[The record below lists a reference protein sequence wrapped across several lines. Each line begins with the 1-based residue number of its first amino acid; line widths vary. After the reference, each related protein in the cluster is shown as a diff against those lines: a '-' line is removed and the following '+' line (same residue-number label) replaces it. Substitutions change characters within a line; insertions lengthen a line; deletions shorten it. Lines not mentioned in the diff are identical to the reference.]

1 MAVKT
6 HWMDRSATEVAVAVR
21 ARGVSPVEVVEAAL
35 ERIEARNSTLNA
47 FVHVCGDRALG
58 EAHALAKRL
67 ARDEDVGP
75 LAGVPF
81 GVKDLEDVA
90 GLPTTYGSAVFA
102 NHVATS
108 DSVQVARLR
117 AAGGIVGRPSPVF
130 GKGSGCETWTLNPE
144 TTMTDER
151 MALIELVEKAADVDL
166 VREMLAFAAER
177 IMDAEAELLT
187 GAAKGARTALRENH
201 RNGYRERDWDTRAGR
216 IELAIP
222 KLRKGSYFP
231 SFLEPRRTAEKAL
244 VAVIQEAYVHGV
256 STRAVDDLVKAM
268 GAGGMSKSQVS
279 RLCAEIDVRVNA
291 FLQRPL
297 EGAWPYLWLDATYI
311 KVREGGRIIS
321 RAVIVA
327 VAVNEDGKREVLGVA
342 AGPSEAETFW
352 TEFLRS
358 LADRG
363 LRGVKLVIADDHKG
377 LRAAAR
383 RVFDATHQR
392 CRVHWLRNA
401 LAHAPAKQRT
411 ALAAMLKTIF
421 AQETRAEATDQW
433 GVVADALR
441 EKQPKLGALMDA
453 SREDVLAYMDF
464 PREHW
469 PQIASTNPLERVNRE
484 IKRRA
489 DVVGIFPNDDAIIRL
504 VGALMLETN
513 DEWAVARRYMS
524 LETLAK
530 VTNTEN
536 VRLPAVA
543 A

>member
-1 MAVKT
+1 
-6 HWMDRSATEVAVAVR
+6 
-21 ARGVSPVEVVEAAL
+21 
-35 ERIEARNSTLNA
+35 
-47 FVHVCGDRALG
+47 
-58 EAHALAKRL
+58 
-67 ARDEDVGP
+67 
-75 LAGVPF
+75 
-81 GVKDLEDVA
+81 
-90 GLPTTYGSAVFA
+90 
-102 NHVATS
+102 
-108 DSVQVARLR
+108 
-117 AAGGIVGRPSPVF
+117 
-130 GKGSGCETWTLNPE
+130 
-144 TTMTDER
+144 MTDER
-151 MALIELVEKAADVDL
+151 MALIELVEKAADADL

-177 IMDAEAELLT
+177 IMDAEAEMLT

-311 KVREGGRIIS
+311 KVRESGRIIS

-342 AGPSEAETFW
+342 TGPSEAETFW

-358 LADRG
+358 RADRG

-401 LAHAPAKQRT
+401 LAHAPAKQR
-411 ALAAMLKTIF
+411 AAVAAMLKTIF
-421 AQETRAEATDQW
+421 AQETRTEAIDQW

-441 EKQPKLGALMDA
+441 EKQPRLGALMDA

-513 DEWAVARRYMS
+513 DECAVARRYMS

-536 VRLPAVA
+536 LRLPAVA